1 METKFQTSFIPKK
14 ALTVTPTGVPNEKP
28 RRYTSS
34 LFMLIA
40 ILLFVVSMGGL
51 GGAYA
56 WKNYLKNSQQS
67 LKSELVKREKQF
79 NLDTI
84 DRLKQADSKITII
97 SDLVNNHVAFSEI
110 FDIVAR
116 IAIEKV
122 KFNSME
128 VVAPQKDGDSA
139 SIAITGEGT
148 SLMAVAFQSD
158 VLSQLEQYGLRKII
172 KNPMLTNP
180 TVSDANKVTFNFS
193 AQIDPIYLTYKHAL
207 GLIDPEASSTTD
219 ESIINP

>member
-14 ALTVTPTGVPNEKP
+14 ALTATPTGLPSEKP
-28 RRYTSS
+28 RKYTSS

-40 ILLFVVSMGGL
+40 ILLFIVSMGGL

-56 WKNYLKNSQQS
+56 WKNYLKNSQVS
-67 LKSELVKREKQF
+67 LKTELVKREKQF
-79 NLDTI
+79 NIDTI
-84 DRLKQADSKITII
+84 DRLKQVDSKINVI
-97 SDLVNNHVAFSEI
+97 SDLVNNHIALSEI

-116 IAIEKV
+116 VAIEKV
-122 KFNSME
+122 RFTSME
-128 VVAPQKDGDSA
+128 VVVPQKDGDSA

-180 TVSDANKVTFNFS
+180 TISDVNKVNFNFS
-193 AQIDPIYLTYKHAL
+193 AQVDPIYLTYKHAL
-207 GLIDPEASSTTD
+207 GLIDPEASSTSD
-219 ESIINP
+219 VPPVIP